1 MAISNNFRPVQATN
15 ERSILDVETSTK
27 MFDHGFADWQNRPF
41 DKIETLV
48 PVTTF
53 VPKFEPLVHT
63 PKETSADP
71 VEPSVDPVKPS
82 AVPLKPPMP
91 YKSTN
96 ALR

>member
-1 MAISNNFRPVQATN
+1 M
-15 ERSILDVETSTK
+15 
-27 MFDHGFADWQNRPF
+27 
-41 DKIETLV
+41 V

-53 VPKFEPLVHT
+53 VPKFDPSVHT
-63 PKETSADP
+63 PKEASADP

>member
-1 MAISNNFRPVQATN
+1 MF
-15 ERSILDVETSTK
+15 ILI
-27 MFDHGFADWQNRPF
+27 PF
-41 DKIETLV
+41 LTFQVETLV

-53 VPKFEPLVHT
+53 VPKFDPSVHT
-63 PKETSADP
+63 PKEPSADP
-71 VEPSVDPVKPS
+71 VEPSVDPVEPS